1 MPSWSGSEVFS
12 AQDQNQAHNIS
23 LMMFDDACTR
33 AYTAC
38 IDAHANTI
46 RIQKTCMMQRAK
58 MGKVMIPPSG
68 PNQTMKKHWRGSS
81 ASSKWE
87 HLRYSIQ
94 ELKETYGIRIQDSI
108 VFTPPLHII
117 VLPLHFAYL
126 LYLAMRTAQV
136 ILNATHFSRVTC
148 ANSLPNKA

>member
-1 MPSWSGSEVFS
+1 MFS
-12 AQDQNQAHNIS
+12 VQDQNQAHNIS

-81 ASSKWE
+81 ASSKCE

-108 VFTPPLHII
+108 VFTPTPSYHCTSASLRPTCSILLCVQRKSYSMPHIFP
-117 VLPLHFAYL
+117 VWL
-126 LYLAMRTAQV
+126 
-136 ILNATHFSRVTC
+136 C